1 MDTVDS
7 FNIREVG
14 ADKKQYMPLL
24 LIGDESELMIGR
36 YIDKVNLYV
45 GFLNEEPIALCAVEP
60 VGADVLEIRN
70 LAVLSDHRRHGY
82 GRRMLEFAESLHP
95 GATFVLGTGETPSTL
110 RFYKSC
116 GYSYSHRVS
125 GFFTENYPDPIIEE
139 GIVLCDM
146 IYLKK

>member
-116 GYSYSHRVS
+116 GYSYSHRVP